1 MAATPF
7 SRLDPFDCKNGDFE
21 YYLEQFDQF
30 LAINSVA
37 DDESKKVPLFIAS
50 IGQDA
55 YKILKESCGQ
65 GDPKGKSFEELRAL
79 LLEYFAR
86 REFYQRNQRQGEYT
100 GAFINEVKR
109 LSLKCNFGPFQKEAL
124 RDRIACGRLEPEG
137 DKDDKKSIAPQQSA
151 NPKQHQQPRQQQ
163 QQNQPKKPKNPQSAP
178 PQLLTELQAVAIPD
192 GSAKG
197 AKKKQPPQ
205 PNQQR
210 QRKCKICG
218 HLHEE
223 SECPHK
229 DASCFMCR
237 KKGHIASVCREKII
251 KGQQQQQQGQGQQQP
266 VEVHVHVQ
274 QNAAVKSE
282 TSMPPAESVTSVLDN
297 MLNVMDKVFKNKK

>member
-1 MAATPF
+1 MAAAPF
-7 SRLDPFDCKNGDFE
+7 SRLDPFDCRNGDFE

-30 LAINSVA
+30 LEINSVA

-55 YKILKESCGQ
+55 YKILKESCGPA
-65 GDPKGKSFEELRAL
+65 DPKGKSFEELRTL

-124 RDRIACGRLEPEG
+124 RDRIACGRLEPD
-137 DKDDKKSIAPQQSA
+137 DKDDKKAVLAPLQST
-151 NPKQHQQPRQQQ
+151 NPKQQQRPQP
-163 QQNQPKKPKNPQSAP
+163 NLPKKPKNPQSAP
-178 PQLLTELQAVAIPD
+178 PQVVEDFQALAIPD
-192 GSAKG
+192 SAADKG
-197 AKKKQPPQ
+197 TKKKQPNQ
-205 PNQQR
+205 NQNQQK

-218 HLHEE
+218 HLHVE

-251 KGQQQQQQGQGQQQP
+251 KGQQQQPQQGQQP

-274 QNAAVKSE
+274 QNSALKNE
-282 TSMPPAESVTSVLDN
+282 TPPAESVTSVLDN

>member
-1 MAATPF
+1 MSAAPF

-65 GDPKGKSFEELRAL
+65 ADPKGKTFEELRAL

-124 RDRIACGRLEPEG
+124 RDRIACGRLEPD
-137 DKDDKKSIAPQQSA
+137 DKDDKTSMAPQQTTH
-151 NPKQHQQPRQQQ
+151 PKQQQQRQQQQ
-163 QQNQPKKPKNPQSAP
+163 QQNQPRKPKNPQSAP
-178 PQLLTELQAVAIPD
+178 PQLLAELQTVAIPD

-197 AKKKQPPQ
+197 AKKKQPQQNQ
-205 PNQQR
+205 PN

-218 HLHEE
+218 HLHVE

-251 KGQQQQQQGQGQQQP
+251 KGQQQQQQQGQEKQP

-274 QNAAVKSE
+274 QNAGVKSE
-282 TSMPPAESVTSVLDN
+282 TPAVPPAESVTSVLDN
-297 MLNVMDKVFKNKK
+297 MLNVMDMVFKNKK